1 VKFKKI
7 PILPLAIVA
16 ITAVSVI
23 WNVSKNWDD
32 FTTPTCTFVSPIEP
46 QKPLE
51 FVPDSREL
59 QFLSSSQIQNIYSA
73 IESADSPKD
82 LESKLFYSY
91 SEAFEEY
98 NNSRP
103 ESSYMLLAPEF
114 LSDNPKSIQ
123 ITSKGC
129 KTNLLEGI
137 GLTPIKNNDMPQL
150 KKFAKI
156 FVEETSKYPLSW
168 WDKAVP
174 PFVVFVKAVRVN
186 GEIVGGV
193 EQGAVVFNIT
203 QADNIEA
210 ARETIHHEL
219 MHWLE
224 HSTRSRTGPTW
235 PGIPDSYFGEYNLDS
250 DFNSEFHPEAGFI
263 TGYAKTNSAEDKAE
277 IYSLMFSGESY
288 ELLSNLAKSDP
299 VLNKKIDYIKNF
311 ISSRVTQMDE
321 KYFGNIED

>member
-1 VKFKKI
+1 MLPKKFSLF
-7 PILPLAIVA
+7 PIILLLAVIFSA
-16 ITAVSVI
+16 I
-23 WNVSKNWDD
+23 WNLNKNWGDL
-32 FTTPTCTFVSPIEP
+32 TTPVCEFTNQIDPEE
-46 QKPLE
+46 PLE
-51 FVPDSREL
+51 FVPDSRQL
-59 QFLSSSQIQNIYSA
+59 QFLTSTQIQNIYSA

-82 LESKLFYSY
+82 LETKLFYAY
-91 SEAFEEY
+91 TEAFDEY

-219 MHWLE
+219 MHWME
-224 HSTRSRTGPTW
+224 HSTRSRTDPTW
-235 PGIPDSYFGEYNLDS
+235 PGNPELYFGEYNLDS
-250 DFNSEFHPEAGFI
+250 VLIRNS
-263 TGYAKTNSAEDKAE
+263 TRRK
-277 IYSLMFSGESY
+277 
-288 ELLSNLAKSDP
+288 
-299 VLNKKIDYIKNF
+299 VL
-311 ISSRVTQMDE
+311 
-321 KYFGNIED
+321 